1 MKLKHAV
8 PLALAAAVGAL
19 FIQPQI
25 VSSVDFSARDP
36 GVRGGRPTPAARCPG

>member
-8 PLALAAAVGAL
+8 PLALAAAMGAL

-25 VSSVDFSARDP
+25 VSSDFSARDP
-36 GVRGGRPTPAARCPG
+36 GVRGGSPTPEARYPG